1 MDKNYK
7 YRAFILPE
15 LLGKPTVNYF
25 GSSQGVHSHGML
37 NGSLLAYPR
46 IFLYDFKQGGALLE
60 VYLPPNWLRNT

>member
-15 LLGKPTVNYF
+15 LLGKPTVNSF
-25 GSSQGVHSHGML
+25 GSSLGVHSHEML

-60 VYLPPNWLRNT
+60 VYLPSN